1 MFGYYKLRRKIKE
14 YFLFR
19 QVPEQVNYTFKK
31 SNEELFLFGNGYTLD
46 FNINFNDL
54 IGSDIFVCNEFFNHR
69 SYYDLVKNNNLAHFA
84 LDSIGSY
91 EKIIPRMEGISV
103 DEAFEK
109 YLHPILE
116 GGAHVVLPDSVTRYV
131 TENFCY
137 AKVEASNSLFK
148 RLTKSNK
155 QIEKNVNLLT
165 NGHTPQGM
173 LLAGILL
180 GYKKIHLHGLEHNYV
195 KDILNKD
202 PKCGTH
208 FYAEPYRQVLEL
220 NDGKG
225 LSREAYK
232 IKLSK
237 LLKGNSDVFEVYEQ
251 LAEIA
256 KELGV
261 EVIDH
266 SNGSLFMFQDYSLWD
281 LVEPK
286 DKN

>member
-1 MFGYYKLRRKIKE
+1 MLGYHKFRRKIKE

-19 QVPEQVNYTFKK
+19 QVSEQKNNTFKK
-31 SNEELFLFGNGYTLD
+31 NNEELFLFGNGYTL
-46 FNINFNDL
+46 NQTIDL
-54 IGSDIFVCNEFFNHR
+54 SDLKGNDIFVCNELFNHR
-69 SYYDLVKNNNLAHFA
+69 NYYDIVKNNNIAHFA
-84 LDSIGSY
+84 LDSIRSY

-103 DEAFEK
+103 EEAFEK

-116 GGAHVVLPDSVTRYV
+116 GGAHVVLPDSVIKYV
-131 TENFCY
+131 TEYFCY

-148 RLTKSNK
+148 RLTKFNK
-155 QIEKNVNLLT
+155 QIEEKVDFLT
-165 NGHTPQGM
+165 RGHTPQGM

-202 PKCGTH
+202 PRCGTH
-208 FYAEPYRQVLEL
+208 FYGESYRQVLEL

-225 LSREAYK
+225 LPREAYK
-232 IKLSK
+232 VTLSK
-237 LLKGNSDVFEVYEQ
+237 LFEGNSKVFKSYEQ
-251 LAEIA
+251 LAELA